1 MVNKKSQE
9 KSDLNLQFQ
18 IENFNRKFLDPFI
31 NLGGIGQGSLGGKAQ
46 GLVSILRTLQA
57 DCKPQDFAGIG
68 VEIPRLIVIRTD
80 VFDHFILDNHLND
93 ITDSDS
99 SFERISQAFQNSQ
112 LPLEVLGDL
121 RALIEKVH
129 CPLAIRSSS
138 LLEDSTHSPF
148 AGIYETKM
156 IPNHQYDPDERF
168 QHLIEAIKFVYLST
182 FAQKAKE
189 YRKVTGFSN
198 HDEKMAVIIQEV
210 AGQRYHNRFYPEL
223 SGIARSYNYYPL
235 KPAKPEEGVVSLAL
249 GLGKT
254 IVDGGVAWVYSP
266 AYPMAESPH
275 DSPKNLLDFSQ
286 TQFWAVNMGKEIEY
300 NPLKETEFL
309 LHEDLAIADRDGA
322 LRYLASTYD
331 AQADRFFPGI
341 SFNGPRVLTFA
352 PLLVLTEL
360 PFNNLVK
367 WVLNSCEKSF
377 SSPVEIEFA
386 MTFNPHRF
394 YLLQVRPMAVPSDE
408 VSVTDNDLIGEKV
421 LASSEIVLGN
431 GEEENIRDIVYIK
444 PENFDILTTASIVS
458 ELAELNSKMLDLKK
472 PYLLIVFGRLGTTN
486 PTLGIPIRWEQ
497 VNGAKVIVETT
508 QEQFRVELSQ
518 GMHYFLNLINLG
530 VKYFTLPV
538 SGPYKIDWDWLS
550 LQPVFKETKYL
561 RHVILSKPI
570 HVKVDGRKGKGVIY
584 KS

>member
-1 MVNKKSQE
+1 MVKKKSQE
-9 KSDLNLQFQ
+9 KSDSTFQFQ
-18 IENFNRKFLDPFI
+18 IENFNRKFLDPFT
-31 NLGGIGQGSLGGKAQ
+31 NLSSIGQGSLGGKAQ
-46 GLVSILRTLQA
+46 GLVSIRRTLQV
-57 DCKPQDFAGIG
+57 DFKPQDFPGIE
-68 VEIPRLIVIRTD
+68 VEIPRLIVICTD
-80 VFDHFILDNHLND
+80 VFDNFMLDNHLFE
-93 ITDSDS
+93 IAESDS
-99 SFERISQAFQNSQ
+99 SIERIGQTFQNSQ

-121 RALIEKVH
+121 HALIEKVH
-129 CPLAIRSSS
+129 SPLAIRSSS

-168 QHLIEAIKFVYLST
+168 QHLIEAIKYVYMST
-182 FAQKAKE
+182 FTQKAKE
-189 YRKVTGFSN
+189 YRKLTGFSN
-198 HDEKMAVIIQEV
+198 HDEKMAVIIQEI
-210 AGQRYHNRFYPEL
+210 AGQRYHNCFYPEL

-266 AYPMAESPH
+266 AYPMAEFPYG
-275 DSPKNLLDFSQ
+275 SPKNLLDFSQ
-286 TQFWAVNMGKEIEY
+286 TQFWAVNMSREIEY
-300 NPLKETEFL
+300 NPLEETEYL
-309 LHEDLAIADRDGA
+309 LLEELSTADRDGA

-331 AQADRFFPGI
+331 AQSDRLLPGI
-341 SFNGPRVLTFA
+341 SFNGPRALTFA
-352 PLLVLTEL
+352 PLLVLKEL

-367 WVLNSCEKSF
+367 WVLKSCMKSLA
-377 SSPVEIEFA
+377 SPVEIEFA

-421 LASSEIVLGN
+421 LVSSEIVLGN
-431 GEEENIRDIVYIK
+431 GEEDNIRDIVYVK
-444 PENFDILTTASIVS
+444 PENFDILTTSSVVS
-458 ELAELNSKMLDLKK
+458 ELAELNSNMLNLKK

-497 VNGAKVIVETT
+497 VNGAKVIVETI
-508 QEQFRVELSQ
+508 QEQFMVELSQ

-538 SGPYKIDWDWLS
+538 SSLFKIDWDWLS
-550 LQPVFKETKYL
+550 LQPVCEETKYL
-561 RHVILSKPI
+561 RHVVLSKPI

-584 KS
+584 KP